1 MGYQVTCAPSLSAL
15 PHTICL
21 FREWGFWK
29 TALTDLRRLMPVSK
43 RGLPSSRL
51 ACLKCVIPGGHIGSL
66 CHSRVCVT
74 GGYLFLSSSYKT
86 SVACMTPWFYCQI
99 YWLSLM
105 LWILFIKVSHYCESS
120 HDLAQAGR
128 AGVSTLG
135 HLLRLHSVQL
145 CVISMGAA
153 PNSLTLGSTQ
163 LSSLC

>member
-1 MGYQVTCAPSLSAL
+1 MLLHYLL
-15 PHTICL
+15 YHTPFVCL
-21 FREWGFWK
+21 GNGDFER
-29 TALTDLRRLMPVSK
+29 LRWQTSDYLCQSVNEVFPEA
-43 RGLPSSRL
+43 

-66 CHSRVCVT
+66 CHSRGCVT
-74 GGYLFLSSSYKT
+74 GGYLFLSSSSKT

-105 LWILFIKVSHYCESS
+105 LWILFIKVSHHCESS
-120 HDLAQAGR
+120 HDLVQAGG

-135 HLLRLHSVQL
+135 HLLRLHSVHL

-163 LSSLC
+163 LSSLF